1 MQMPPFAI
9 FRDPRNFVKP
19 DEFLP
24 ERWTSKPELVLNK
37 NAFIPFSIG
46 PYNCVGKTL
55 ANMKLQIVI
64 ARVVN
69 EFDIRLPDG
78 FVAEQ
83 YWDGIRDQFTAG
95 PPESQSFFCY
105 ISELI

>member
-46 PYNCVGKTL
+46 PYNCVSKTL

-83 YWDGIRDQFTAG
+83 YWDGIRDQFTPG